1 MKEHDDAMAALYAEE
16 LTKALEKITRNSGTY
31 ERYEA
36 VMEEMKNRYHFL
48 MDERVEMDSVEPEE
62 MDMLS
67 KLLEYDRLQK

>member
-1 MKEHDDAMAALYAEE
+1 MEPHEDAITEFYLNE
-16 LTKALEKITRNSGTY
+16 LRKSLEKIKRNSGAF